1 MPRRFSPANTEFA
14 GDAAPF
20 CVIVLENRG
29 HSVKADKV
37 KAVKFSTI
45 LKWVGYAT
53 AILSLIFGVRELVK
67 IISDRFESHRK
78 VVALLVTEDVELK
91 GRDYASAWQTLE
103 QASKSEPDSAKVRLA
118 QENLAMAWLE
128 NIHVRE
134 KQEWSSIV
142 DKLEPVLTRGIA
154 STKDS
159 QRSADLL
166 AHVGWC
172 YFLRTRDGIFGMD
185 PADAYSRAVQK
196 DPNNPYAEAMWG
208 HWTLWN
214 GGKLGEASK
223 HFAAG
228 LVSGRRREFV
238 RDLQCAAVSERH
250 EDECEDEMLRIAN
263 AIRQE
268 HGTIDEHTA
277 DGIFFIYYSRA
288 MRENPVSNPLLHV
301 LAPADHIA
309 TFHWLFDSM
318 DFDEWKSLERACYLA
333 MLQEVAGQREEAL
346 ANYRMIHSKSAKR
359 PGSLADAAAAGIKR
373 LSSGH

>member
-1 MPRRFSPANTEFA
+1 MRYSVGA
-14 GDAAPF
+14 
-20 CVIVLENRG
+20 LG
-29 HSVKADKV
+29 HPVKAIKL
-37 KAVKFSTI
+37 STI

-53 AILSLIFGVRELVK
+53 AILSLIFGVRQLVK
-67 IISDRFESHRK
+67 IVSDRIESHRK
-78 VVALLVTEDVELK
+78 VDALLITEDVELK
-91 GRDYASAWQTLE
+91 GRDYSSAWHSLD
-103 QASKSEPDSAKVRLA
+103 QASQLAPDSAKVRLA

-128 NIHVRE
+128 NIRVRE

-172 YFLRTRDGIFGMD
+172 YFLRTRDGIFGME
-185 PADAYSRAVQK
+185 PAGAYARAVEK

-208 HWTLWN
+208 HWILWN

-223 HFAAG
+223 HFSAG
-228 LVSGRRREFV
+228 LVSGRHRDFV
-238 RDLQCAAVSERH
+238 RNMQFAAISECQ
-250 EDECEDEMLRIAN
+250 EDECDEEMMRLAN

-268 HGTIDEHTA
+268 HGSVEA
-277 DGIFFIYYSRA
+277 DIPDKISFIFYSRVL
-288 MRENPVSNPLLHV
+288 RSDPVSNPFLHV
-301 LAPADHIA
+301 LAPAEQIA
-309 TFHWLFDSM
+309 TFRWLFDSV
-318 DFDEWKSLERACYLA
+318 DFDESKSLLRTCYLA

-359 PGSLADAAAAGIKR
+359 PGSLADAADAGIKR
-373 LSSGH
+373 LSAAH